1 MKRALLTTLFVVV
14 LLPGQASA
22 AGDGKTEAVKP
33 TAEGH
38 PLKELWSG
46 YHYAEPE
53 VRKLQDSEA
62 DNPAMPLFK
71 KGKALWKKVEGR
83 ANKSCASCHGDAA
96 KSMRGAAATYPA
108 FFKLTEKPQSLAA
121 RINLCR
127 EKFMGARAFP
137 YESEQLVALTIFVK
151 RQSKGVALAISD
163 DGPLKPFLDKGK
175 AYYTSRRG
183 QLAISCAGCHEKY
196 AGKRYRSEKLSQGHA
211 NGFPAYRKSW
221 KATGS
226 LLKQVNQCLARVRA
240 NPLKAGSDNLT
251 NLQLYLAWRANGLV
265 VETPAVRE

>member
-1 MKRALLTTLFVVV
+1 MKLALLTMLIVIVS
-14 LLPGQASA
+14 LPGQASA

-53 VRKLQDSEA
+53 VRNMQDSEA
-62 DNPAMPLFK
+62 DNPAMVLFK
-71 KGKALWKKVEGR
+71 KGEGLWKQVDGR

-108 FFKLTEKPQSLAA
+108 FFKLTEKPQTLTG

-127 EKFMGARAFP
+127 EKFMEARAFP
-137 YESEQLVALTIFVK
+137 YESEPLLALTIFVK
-151 RQSKGVALAISD
+151 RQSKGMALAVAE

-211 NGFPAYRKSW
+211 NGFPTYRKSW
-221 KATGS
+221 KTTGS
-226 LLKQVNQCLARVRA
+226 LLKQINQCLARVRA
-240 NPLKAGSDNLT
+240 NPLKAGSDNLA
-251 NLQLYLAWRANGLV
+251 NLQLYLASKANGLV